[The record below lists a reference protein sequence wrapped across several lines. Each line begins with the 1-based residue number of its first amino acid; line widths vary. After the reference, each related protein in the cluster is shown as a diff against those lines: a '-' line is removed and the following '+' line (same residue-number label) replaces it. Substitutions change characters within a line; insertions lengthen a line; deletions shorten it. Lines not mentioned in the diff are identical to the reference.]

1 MVSRNKKRSSCASGS
16 GNVPSSSIGFCVA
29 STRNGRGSGRVSPST
44 LTWRSSMHSRSA
56 DCVRGV
62 ARLISSASTT
72 WAKIGP
78 GRNSN
83 SCNRWL
89 KNDTPVTSLG
99 SKSGVNWMRRNGQS
113 SVRATDLAS
122 IVLPIPGTSSMST
135 CPSHSSAT
143 SSRSMT
149 SRLPTMTCSILRAA
163 RSAIARIGST
173 SIIDPA
179 LVGEAVAH
187 ATFGEDIARVGG
199 VVLELLAQ
207 VIDVEANVVRGV
219 AILGAPDATEQ
230 GLVGHDHARVR
241 GQVVQQAELRR
252 PQLDLFAV
260 FPHFVSVE
268 VDGQTIVDLHH
279 ARGGRLGRRLGAAQ
293 DRFDARQEHAWG
305 KWLGD
310 VVVSAQLQPVD
321 DVAFVRLHGEQDYG
335 HLREL

>member
-1 MVSRNKKRSSCASGS
+1 MESRNRKRSNCASGS
-16 GNVPSSSIGFCVA
+16 GNVPSSSMGFCVA

-44 LTWRSSMHSRSA
+44 LTWRSSMHSSSA
-56 DCVRGV
+56 DWVRGV

-83 SCNRWL
+83 SCERWL

-99 SKSGVNWMRRNGQS
+99 SRSGVNWMRRNGQS

-135 CPSHSSAT
+135 CPSHNSAT

-173 SIIDPA
+173 SIIDSA
-179 LVGEAVAH
+179 LIGEAIAH

-199 VVLELLAQ
+199 IVLELLAQ
-207 VIDVEANVVRGV
+207 VVDVQADVVRGV
-219 AILGAPDATEQ
+219 AILGAPDAAEQ
-230 GLVGHDHARVR
+230 CLVGHDHARVR
-241 GQVVQQAELRR
+241 GEGVEQAELRR
-252 PQLDLFAV
+252 PQLDLLAV
-260 FPHFVSVE
+260 FPDFVAVK
-268 VDGQTIVDLHH
+268 VDRQAIVDPHH
-279 ARGGRLGRRLGAAQ
+279 ARGRRLGRCLDTAQ
-293 DRFDARQEHAWG
+293 NRFDARQQHTWAER
-305 KWLGD
+305 LGN
-310 VVVSAQLQPVD
+310 VVVGAQLQAVD
-321 DVAFVRLHGEQDYG
+321 DVAF
-335 HLREL
+335 

>member
-1 MVSRNKKRSSCASGS
+1 MESRNRKRSNCASGS

-99 SKSGVNWMRRNGQS
+99 SRSGVNWMRRNGQS

-122 IVLPIPGTSSMST
+122 MVLPMPGTSSMST
-135 CPSHSSAT
+135 CPSHNSAT

-149 SRLPTMTCSILRAA
+149 SRLPTMTCSILFAA
-163 RSAIARIGST
+163 RSAIVRIGST
-173 SIIDPA
+173 SSIDTV
-179 LVGEAVAH
+179 LFGVGEAVAH
-187 ATFGEDIARVGG
+187 ATFGEDIAWVGG

-207 VIDVEANVVRGV
+207 VVDVQADVVRGV
-219 AILGAPDATEQ
+219 AVLGAPDATEQ
-230 GLVGHDHARVR
+230 CLVGNDHARVR
-241 GQVVQQAELRR
+241 GEVVQQPELGR
-252 PQLDLFAV
+252 PQLDLLAV
-260 FPHFVSVE
+260 FPDFVSVK
-268 VDGQTIVDLHH
+268 VDCQAIVDAQD
-279 ARGGRLGRRLGAAQ
+279 ARGGRLWRRLSTPQ
-293 DRFDARQEHAWG
+293 HRFDARQQDSRR
-305 KWLGD
+305 KRLGN
-310 VVVSAQLQPVD
+310 VVVGAELQAVN
-321 DVAFVRLHGEQDYG
+321 DVAFVGFDRQQ
-335 HLREL
+335 